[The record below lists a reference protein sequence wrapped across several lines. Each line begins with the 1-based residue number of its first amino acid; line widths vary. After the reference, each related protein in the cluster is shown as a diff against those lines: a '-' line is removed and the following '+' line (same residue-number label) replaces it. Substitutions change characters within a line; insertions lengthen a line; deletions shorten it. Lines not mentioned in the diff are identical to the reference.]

1 MSRDGSEKLL
11 WLMAGAAV
19 GTALAVLLAPRSGS
33 NTRSLIAGKASE
45 GRLKFTEGRRELFD
59 RGRELYEKGRQIAD
73 EAADL
78 FEQGRRIVEEPRPRP
93 E

>member
-1 MSRDGSEKLL
+1 MSRDKSERLL
-11 WLMAGAAV
+11 WLMSGAAV
-19 GTALAVLLAPRSGS
+19 GTALAVLLTPRSGS
-33 NTRSLIAGKASE
+33 GTRALIAGKAGE

-59 RGRELYEKGRQIAD
+59 RGRELYKKGRQIAD

-78 FEQGRRIVEEPRPRP
+78 FEQGRRIVEEPTPGP

>member
-1 MSRDGSEKLL
+1 MSSGGSEKLL

-19 GTALAVLLAPRSGS
+19 GTALAILLVPRSGS
-33 NTRSLIAGKASE
+33 DTRSLIAGKAGE
-45 GRLKFTEGRRELFD
+45 GLVKFSEGRRELFH

-78 FEQGRRIVEEPRPRP
+78 FEEGRRIVEDPSPQS
-93 E
+93 

>member
-1 MSRDGSEKLL
+1 MSRDGSEKFL

-19 GTALAVLLAPRSGS
+19 GTAVAMLLAPRSGPD
-33 NTRSLIAGKASE
+33 TRSLIAGKASE
-45 GRLKFTEGRRELFD
+45 GRHKFAEGRRELFE

-78 FEQGRRIVEEPRPRP
+78 FEQGRRIVEEPRAGLQ
-93 E
+93 

>member
-11 WLMAGAAV
+11 WLMTGAAV
-19 GTALAVLLAPRSGS
+19 GTALAVLLVPRSGS
-33 NTRSLIAGKASE
+33 DTRSLIAGKAGK
-45 GRLKFTEGRRELFD
+45 GRQKFSEGRRELYH

-78 FEQGRRIVEEPRPRP
+78 FEQGRRIVEDSSPQS
-93 E
+93 